1 MTLDRTI
8 AIGIAC
14 LALSAC
20 AGKPATGT
28 FTLSLVGT
36 NDLHGGVLEANGRG
50 GLALLDGYIS
60 NLRAARQQD
69 GGAVVLLDAGD
80 LFQGTLESNLTEGAV
95 VVDAYNTI
103 GYQAATIGNHEFDY
117 GPVGSAAIPGAPGDD
132 PRGALKERLS
142 QSHFPWVAANL
153 LQTATGKP
161 VQWPNVAPS
170 TVITVNGVKIGVVGL
185 ITGEAPTATNSANVT
200 GLSFAPLDRA
210 LIDEAT
216 RLRSAG
222 ATIVIGLAH
231 AGGECRDLSNPSD
244 LSSCDPRSEIFP
256 VARAIPA
263 GLVDAIVGGHR
274 HSLLANEVNG
284 IPIIESASN
293 GREFGRIDFLVG
305 RDTGRVISHRVFPPR
320 ELCAREVPGGQ
331 GCAPA
336 SAPDSKAAEYE
347 RRPVVPSAR
356 IAKVLEPAV
365 ARAADLKA
373 RPLGTSRFTARLV
386 RGPGDEGGP
395 VGDLDADWMRALV
408 PGADLAI
415 MNSGG
420 LRADLPEGPFTYGRL
435 YELMPFDNLQMVIS
449 LTGAQLRRV
458 IAVNLAKVDSMI
470 VLSGVRATAACKE
483 GQVNVVLVR
492 DSGRPIRDDEVLRIV
507 TNDFLVT
514 GGDGFFT
521 PVAPVHVESTGG
533 LVREG
538 VAEMLTREGGTW
550 GEERRALPPRIQMP
564 GSRPLTCAAR

>member
-1 MTLDRTI
+1 MTRDRTI
-8 AIGIAC
+8 AIAIAC

-28 FTLSLVGT
+28 FTLSLIGT
-36 NDLHGGVLEANGRG
+36 NDLHGGVLEDNGRG

-69 GGAVVLLDAGD
+69 GGAVLLLDGGD

-231 AGGECRDLSNPSD
+231 AGG
-244 LSSCDPRSEIFP
+244 
-256 VARAIPA
+256 
-263 GLVDAIVGGHR
+263 
-274 HSLLANEVNG
+274 
-284 IPIIESASN
+284 
-293 GREFGRIDFLVG
+293 
-305 RDTGRVISHRVFPPR
+305 
-320 ELCAREVPGGQ
+320 
-331 GCAPA
+331 
-336 SAPDSKAAEYE
+336 
-347 RRPVVPSAR
+347 
-356 IAKVLEPAV
+356 
-365 ARAADLKA
+365 
-373 RPLGTSRFTARLV
+373 
-386 RGPGDEGGP
+386 
-395 VGDLDADWMRALV
+395 
-408 PGADLAI
+408 
-415 MNSGG
+415 
-420 LRADLPEGPFTYGRL
+420 
-435 YELMPFDNLQMVIS
+435 
-449 LTGAQLRRV
+449 
-458 IAVNLAKVDSMI
+458 
-470 VLSGVRATAACKE
+470 
-483 GQVNVVLVR
+483 
-492 DSGRPIRDDEVLRIV
+492 
-507 TNDFLVT
+507 
-514 GGDGFFT
+514 
-521 PVAPVHVESTGG
+521 
-533 LVREG
+533 
-538 VAEMLTREGGTW
+538 
-550 GEERRALPPRIQMP
+550 
-564 GSRPLTCAAR
+564 